1 MQTFFWEDKTTCT
14 AYNVVHGKF
23 MSLYY
28 KVFQRNKIVNSVKK
42 IDFRKPMLANQKTF
56 PFNIFLDVLCN
67 YYYIISF
74 SNSVQPISCFENQ
87 IRKR

>member
-42 IDFRKPMLANQKTF
+42 ILENRWLLENQKTF

>member
-28 KVFQRNKIVNSVKK
+28 KVFQRNKIVNSVK
-42 IDFRKPMLANQKTF
+42 ILENRWLLANQKTF

>member
-42 IDFRKPMLANQKTF
+42 ILENRWLLANQKRF
-56 PFNIFLDVLCN
+56 PFNLFLDVLCN

>member
-14 AYNVVHGKF
+14 AYNVDHGKF

-42 IDFRKPMLANQKTF
+42 ILENRWLLANQKTF